1 MKKFVAV
8 MLALTLMLALGAVT
22 TQAAGNYP
30 STDADFGVTVEILED
45 GSVNIGADA
54 DKINSAVASVSPGFN
69 AAWIYITI
77 YDSNPEFN
85 ADSNMTGAGQPYD
98 EVLAGDTETGR
109 VEGSTFKY
117 NIKSGALDKDNPTYP
132 FEEGKTYYVYI
143 CACNGSAWV

>member
-69 AAWIYITI
+69 AAWI
-77 YDSNPEFN
+77 
-85 ADSNMTGAGQPYD
+85 
-98 EVLAGDTETGR
+98 
-109 VEGSTFKY
+109 
-117 NIKSGALDKDNPTYP
+117 
-132 FEEGKTYYVYI
+132 
-143 CACNGSAWV
+143 